1 MNKNIAGVVL
11 VILAVVGSALTFF
24 GLNLLFSDLANMLMS
39 TITVD
44 IISSFPG
51 FILALDFILASI
63 YVLRYV
69 YRPQY
74 RRRMTLTYLVI
85 LGVFSVLGMISC
97 ILSGIVV
104 YKTMLAPYPFKG
116 YIVMCLVVHTLT
128 LFFSIGGFYNAK
140 KWMKPDPERRKIKV
154 HYVIYTIVLSILI
167 CFAYYRLGAVI
178 LSPLFIQWRT
188 LYLTWPFY
196 SAMLLPI
203 ALLAHTVLY
212 SFGVY
217 TRWQKG
223 GIIHAS
229 ILLGLSVGFSL
240 AIILIGINNTTF
252 ISSISP
258 VLPLERLASMPI
270 DTIVYVL
277 LMVGFSIYELVYSI
291 RYHKR
296 HKEENN

>member
-1 MNKNIAGVVL
+1 MNKRVAGVVL
-11 VILAVVGSALTFF
+11 IILAVVGSALTFF

-39 TITVD
+39 SITID
-44 IISSFPG
+44 IISSMPG
-51 FILALDFILASI
+51 FILSLDFILASI

-85 LGVFSVLGMISC
+85 LGVFSILGTVSC
-97 ILSGIVV
+97 ILSGAIV
-104 YKTMLAPYPFKG
+104 YSTILAPYPFKG
-116 YIVMCLVVHTLT
+116 YLVMCLVFHSLT
-128 LFFSIGGFYNAK
+128 LFFCIGGFYNAK
-140 KWMKPDPERRKIKV
+140 KWMKPDPERRKMKV

-167 CFAYYRLGAVI
+167 CFAYYRFGAVL

-188 LYLTWPFY
+188 FYLTWPFY
-196 SAMLLPI
+196 SAMILPI

-217 TRWQKG
+217 TKWTKG
-223 GIIHAS
+223 GIIHAA
-229 ILLGLSVGFSL
+229 ILLVLSIGFSTV
-240 AIILIGINNTTF
+240 IILVGMNNTTF

-270 DTIVYVL
+270 DTAVYVL
-277 LMVGFSIYELVYSI
+277 LMVGFSTYELVYSI
-291 RYHKR
+291 RYYKR
-296 HKEENN
+296 HKD